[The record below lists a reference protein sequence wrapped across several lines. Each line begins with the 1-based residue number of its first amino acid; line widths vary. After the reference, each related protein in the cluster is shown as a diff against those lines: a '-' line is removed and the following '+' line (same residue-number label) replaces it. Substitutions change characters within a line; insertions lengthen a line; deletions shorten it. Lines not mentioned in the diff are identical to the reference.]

1 MLQALPNYIKADYSS
16 SPRNE
21 ERRKGAVSSSKCPFF
36 SLENF
41 WLTFG
46 TAAVDMKK
54 LSPSSFPL

>member
-1 MLQALPNYIKADYSS
+1 MRREEEEEGKLMCAAD
-16 SPRNE
+16 
-21 ERRKGAVSSSKCPFF
+21 VSSKCPFF

-54 LSPSSFPL
+54 LSPSFAAFPL